1 MSQPVKAAKT
11 EVFFPSNDPSV
22 QYFEAQAKREQIPA
36 ANEASSKALETYLT
50 NLMVKRLQ
58 EKERERKLKGK

>member
-11 EVFFPSNDPSV
+11 EVFFPSDDPSV

-50 NLMVKRLQ
+50 NLMV
-58 EKERERKLKGK
+58 